1 MRKNNVFRLSA
12 MGMAA
17 GFVTGI
23 FGGGGGMI
31 LVPLLTLLP
40 EFQEETIFPSS
51 ICIILP
57 ICMVSILFAQS
68 DTMVSWSEISP
79 YLLGSLLG
87 GISAGLFGKK
97 IPVLW
102 LHRILGAMVLWGGFR
117 YLCQTTS

>member
-1 MRKNNVFRLSA
+1 

-57 ICMVSILFAQS
+57 ICMISILFTQS